1 MRAPNIDG
9 LEMTLDTGQIV
20 RFGRAE
26 LLEEKIRAL
35 GAILDDVAGS
45 EVVLIDVRVPGFP
58 VVRID

>member
-1 MRAPNIDG
+1 MRAPNEDG
-9 LEMTLDTGQIV
+9 LEILLEDGLIV

-26 LLEEKIRAL
+26 MMADKVRAL

-45 EVVLIDVRVPGFP
+45 EVTLIDVRVPGFP